1 MSTGARQR
9 VTREQFGRRGR
20 KSDQLWVNRK
30 LLLTGADHLSDKQWR
45 RFTAMLDTD
54 PTGEIGAVWAV
65 KGRLRM
71 LLAEHE
77 PSRI

>member
-1 MSTGARQR
+1 M
-9 VTREQFGRRGR
+9 
-20 KSDQLWVNRK
+20 NRK